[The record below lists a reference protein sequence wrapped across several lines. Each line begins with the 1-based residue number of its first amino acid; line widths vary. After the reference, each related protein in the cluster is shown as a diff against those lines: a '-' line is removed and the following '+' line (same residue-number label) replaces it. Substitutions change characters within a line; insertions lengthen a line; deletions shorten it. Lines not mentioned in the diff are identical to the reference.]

1 MTKQYSFA
9 YCACMFISLC
19 SYVYYCVCYMFI
31 AVFVCLVQLYWDVC
45 CCVLYSYD
53 QLSIAVLHQWWR
65 VVIIFREVRYCRYQ
79 PMMEMKALMM
89 SSCTLYP
96 VLYIIF
102 LCVYIEIKLFIIPVD
117 SSTFTI
123 NSSTGYIIL
132 SSSLDRERDQS
143 YSLRVTVSNSNLL
156 L

>member
-1 MTKQYSFA
+1 
-9 YCACMFISLC
+9 
-19 SYVYYCVCYMFI
+19 
-31 AVFVCLVQLYWDVC
+31 
-45 CCVLYSYD
+45 
-53 QLSIAVLHQWWR
+53 
-65 VVIIFREVRYCRYQ
+65 
-79 PMMEMKALMM
+79 MMEMKALMM

-102 LCVYIEIKLFIIPVD
+102 LCVYMEIKLFIIPVD